1 MLQQESIYNLVP
13 KMKIIPGKGANYRSR
28 YPPDIAPT
36 ASTFILKNSS
46 FPGVAN
52 MSGDYKFPRGA
63 HPILRNS
70 ATFGL
75 PLGGYYPD
83 PHNFH
88 KKGETHKIYPPTE
101 KFHSY
106 SSIKKPPIPTVNDA
120 PIFGLKTEKNFIIAN
135 AVDNILMQPKKRNFS
150 NDRPFHKYYG
160 KVPDYIK
167 KYRLNYENE
176 LKDIK
181 EMRRKHQEEEDAKQR
196 LLTESEVSALREGLK
211 KKWEFYNNKYTGLTH
226 KKVYDNLVLLRK

>member
-1 MLQQESIYNLVP
+1 MLQEESIYNLVP
-13 KMKIIPGKGANYRSR
+13 KIKIVPGKGASYRSR
-28 YPPDIAPT
+28 YPPNIAPT

-52 MSGDYKFPRGA
+52 MSGEYKFPRGA

-75 PLGGYYPD
+75 PLGG
-83 PHNFH
+83 
-88 KKGETHKIYPPTE
+88 IYPPTE
-101 KFHSY
+101 KLHTLST
-106 SSIKKPPIPTVNDA
+106 IKKPPIPTVNDT

-150 NDRPFHKYYG
+150 IDQPFHKYYG

-167 KYRLNYENE
+167 KYRLNHENE
-176 LKDIK
+176 LNDIK

-196 LLTESEVSALREGLK
+196 LLTEAEVSLLREGLK
-211 KKWEFYNNKYTGLTH
+211 KKWEYYNNKYTGLTH
-226 KKVYDNLVLLRK
+226 KKAYDNIVLLRK

>member
-1 MLQQESIYNLVP
+1 MLQEESIYNLVP
-13 KMKIIPGKGANYRSR
+13 KMKITPGKGATYRSR
-28 YPPDIAPT
+28 YPPNIAPT

-52 MSGDYKFPRGA
+52 MSGEYKFPRGA

-75 PLGGYYPD
+75 PLGGYNPD

-101 KFHSY
+101 KLHILSN
-106 SSIKKPPIPTVNDA
+106 IKKPPIPSVNDA
-120 PIFGLKTEKNFIIAN
+120 PILGLKTEKNFIIAN
-135 AVDNILMQPKKRNFS
+135 AVDNILMQPKKRNLS
-150 NDRPFHKYYG
+150 IDQPFHKYYG

-167 KYRLNYENE
+167 KYRLNHENE
-176 LKDIK
+176 LNDIK
-181 EMRRKHQEEEDAKQR
+181 EMRRRHQEEEDAKQR
-196 LLTESEVSALREGLK
+196 LLTEAEVSMLREGLK
-211 KKWEFYNNKYTGLTH
+211 KKWEYYNNKYTGLTH